1 MYRQVSVQQLIYLGN
16 SCEIRYY
23 LAHGGCIEF
32 RWMGWDEMDNWQLGE
47 GHVQELDV
55 ALRVWSSGTGR
66 RGRSKVVWEGKWVM
80 RRCVREG

>member
-1 MYRQVSVQQLIYLGN
+1 
-16 SCEIRYY
+16 
-23 LAHGGCIEF
+23 
-32 RWMGWDEMDNWQLGE
+32 MGWDEMDNWQLGE